1 MQKFN
6 YHTHTYRCGHTENN
20 VSDEDFIKL
29 FIKKGFHK
37 VAFTDHCPEKD
48 IIDYRKNIRMKYN
61 EKDEYLNNIKILK
74 EKYKE
79 IIDIET
85 GFEVEYLP
93 GNEQYLLEL
102 KNQTDKII
110 LGQHFIYDNNKNLKI
125 IKVNDFSD
133 EDLLKYS
140 EYIKSAMENKI
151 PDIIAHPDLYTINR
165 KEFGDIEKT
174 VAHIIC
180 SIAEEN
186 SIPIEINLSEP
197 ILYLVGKIN
206 KITSPHKEFWKIAT
220 EYKKLKVVYG
230 IDAHYQNQIELY
242 ENALELVKEH
252 IGHEIIDELNFCN
265 DNLEID

>member
-1 MQKFN
+1 
-6 YHTHTYRCGHTENN
+6 
-20 VSDEDFIKL
+20 
-29 FIKKGFHK
+29 
-37 VAFTDHCPEKD
+37 
-48 IIDYRKNIRMKYN
+48 
-61 EKDEYLNNIKILK
+61 
-74 EKYKE
+74 
-79 IIDIET
+79 
-85 GFEVEYLP
+85 
-93 GNEQYLLEL
+93 
-102 KNQTDKII
+102 
-110 LGQHFIYDNNKNLKI
+110 
-125 IKVNDFSD
+125 
-133 EDLLKYS
+133 
-140 EYIKSAMENKI
+140 MENKI